1 MQEYINTLRSKDAD
15 YKHRVLYIVVGVVTF
30 LLIAGW
36 IAGLSTMDKLVK
48 KDDTGDK
55 ESNGPIA
62 IMTES
67 FGRIWDKAKS
77 GGWEEDDSTNTEV
90 EESINI
96 EQTEIPFGQQ
106 IQIGNNG
113 TTLNE
118 GTN

>member
-1 MQEYINTLRSKDAD
+1 MQEYINTLRSKDAE
-15 YKHRVLYIVVGVVTF
+15 YKHRVLYVVVGVVTF

-36 IAGLSTMDKLVK
+36 VAGLSTMDKLAK
-48 KDDTGDK
+48 NDDTADK

-67 FGRIWDKAKS
+67 FGRIWDKTKS
-77 GGWEEDDSTNTEV
+77 GGWEDNDSTDTEV
-90 EESINI
+90 EESIDI

-106 IQIGNNG
+106 MQMGSSG